1 MRQHSLRSALA
12 VRFALLVL
20 AAISLISMISNI
32 MISHAFEKYVKEQ
45 QELEASDIA
54 KNISKQYSVVNEG
67 WNIDYIHGLGMYALE
82 ISKSIKRFFTR
93 FHVSSA
99 LKASN
104 AYKKKGVP
112 VMEIFQYLFLLIF
125 SNRSMYMSL
134 LTGRNTPDFA
144 KDTVYRFMKM
154 LQINWIRFTTILSA
168 RIIRDAILPLD
179 SEDRANVLV
188 IDDSMF
194 ERNRS
199 KKVELLAKVYDH
211 AKHKYR
217 FGFRMLTLGWSDG
230 STFLP
235 VNSILLSTENKK
247 NRINE
252 ATEVDKR
259 TVGYKRRKLS
269 MVKRTQA
276 MLTLL
281 DAAKKAAIPA
291 KYVLFDSWFSSPS
304 TLHAVKNMGY
314 DVIGM
319 VKKTP
324 KMFFRYNGEDM
335 SLTSIYNKNK
345 KRRVRSR
352 YLLSVMVDVVKDGE
366 IIPAKVVYI
375 RNRNKRK
382 EYLCLI
388 STDVNLDEN
397 EIIQI
402 YGKRWDIEVF
412 FKVCKSYLN
421 LSKECNS
428 LSYDAMTAHTA
439 VVFTRYMMLSL
450 ESRESNDNRSLGEL
464 FLYFSDEMSD
474 ITWIQAFQMLLQ
486 MFRTMLSDNTELS
499 DEKINEL
506 VDTFMN
512 TLPTMLKTQ
521 LQAA

>member
-1 MRQHSLRSALA
+1 MNKSITQATQ
-12 VRFALLVL
+12 
-20 AAISLISMISNI
+20 N
-32 MISHAFEKYVKEQ
+32 
-45 QELEASDIA
+45 D
-54 KNISKQYSVVNEG
+54 KQ
-67 WNIDYIHGLGMYALE
+67 

-93 FHVSSA
+93 FHVYSA

-125 SNRSMYMSL
+125 SNRSMYMNL
-134 LTGRNTPDFA
+134 ITGRNTPDFA

-154 LQINWIRFTTILSA
+154 IQINWIRFTTILSA
-168 RIIRDAILPLD
+168 RIIRDAIFPLD
-179 SEDRANVLV
+179 SEERVNVFI

-199 KKVELLAKVYDH
+199 KKAELLAKVYDH
-211 AKHKYR
+211 AKHKYL

-235 VNSILLSTENKK
+235 VNSILLSTENRK

-269 MVKRTQA
+269 LEKGTQA

-291 KYVLFDSWFSSPS
+291 KYVLFDSWFSSPR
-304 TLHAVKNMGY
+304 TLHAVKSMGY

-324 KMFFRYNGEDM
+324 KMFFRYNDEDM

-345 KRRVRSR
+345 KRRGRSR
-352 YLLSVMVDVVKDGE
+352 YLRSVMVDVVKDGE
-366 IIPAKVVYI
+366 IIPAKVVYV
-375 RNRNKRK
+375 R
-382 EYLCLI
+382 
-388 STDVNLDEN
+388 
-397 EIIQI
+397 
-402 YGKRWDIEVF
+402 
-412 FKVCKSYLN
+412 
-421 LSKECNS
+421 NS

-474 ITWIQAFQMLLQ
+474 ITWIQAFQMLFQ
-486 MFRTMLSDNTELS
+486 MFRRMLSDNTELS
-499 DEKINEL
+499 DEKIAEL
-506 VDTFMN
+506 ADAFMN
-512 TLPTMLKTQ
+512 TLPVMLKTQ
-521 LQAA
+521 LQAS

>member
-1 MRQHSLRSALA
+1 MNKSITQATQ
-12 VRFALLVL
+12 
-20 AAISLISMISNI
+20 N
-32 MISHAFEKYVKEQ
+32 
-45 QELEASDIA
+45 D
-54 KNISKQYSVVNEG
+54 KQ
-67 WNIDYIHGLGMYALE
+67 

-99 LKASN
+99 LKSAN
-104 AYKKKGVP
+104 AYKKKGIP
-112 VMEIFQYLFLLIF
+112 VTEVFQYLFLLIF
-125 SNRSMYMSL
+125 SNRSMYMDL
-134 LTGRNTPDFA
+134 ITCRNTPSFA

-154 LQINWIRFTTILSA
+154 TQINWIRFTTVLSS
-168 RIIRDAILPLD
+168 RIIKDAVLPLD
-179 SEDRANVLV
+179 SKERANVL
-188 IDDSMF
+188 ILDDSMF

-211 AKHKYR
+211 AKHIYR

-235 VNSILLSTENKK
+235 VNSILLSSEKKK
-247 NRINE
+247 NRVNE
-252 ATEVDKR
+252 AAALDKR
-259 TVGYKRRKLS
+259 TAGYKRRALS
-269 MVKRTQA
+269 MQKGTHA

-281 DAAKKAAIPA
+281 DAAKKAAVPA

-304 TLHAVKNMGY
+304 TLHAVKRIGY

-335 SLTSIYNKNK
+335 SLISIYNRNK
-345 KRRVRSR
+345 KRRGRSR

-366 IIPAKVVYI
+366 TIPAKVVYV
-375 RNRNKRK
+375 RNRSKRK

-388 STDVNLDEN
+388 STDTSLDEE
-397 EIIQI
+397 EIIRI

-421 LSKECNS
+421 LSRECNA

-450 ESRESNDNRSLGEL
+450 ESRESNDTRSLGEL
-464 FLYFSDEMSD
+464 FLYFSDEMAD
-474 ITWIQAFQMLLQ
+474 ITWIQAFQMLLG
-486 MFRTMLSDNTELS
+486 MFRTMLANDTELS
-499 DEKINEL
+499 EDKMDEL
-506 VDTFMN
+506 VDAFMN
-512 TLPTMLKTQ
+512 ALPPLMKTQ
-521 LQAA
+521 LHAA

>member
-1 MRQHSLRSALA
+1 MNKSITQAHQ
-12 VRFALLVL
+12 
-20 AAISLISMISNI
+20 N
-32 MISHAFEKYVKEQ
+32 
-45 QELEASDIA
+45 D
-54 KNISKQYSVVNEG
+54 KQ
-67 WNIDYIHGLGMYALE
+67 
-82 ISKSIKRFFTR
+82 ISKSIKRFFSR
-93 FHVSSA
+93 FHISSV

-104 AYKKKGVP
+104 AYKKKGIP
-112 VMEIFQYLFLLIF
+112 VVEVFQYLFLLIF

-134 LTGRNTPDFA
+134 ITGKNSPGFA
-144 KDTVYRFMKM
+144 KDTVYRFMKSI
-154 LQINWIRFTTILSA
+154 QINWIHFTTLLAS
-168 RIIRDAILPLD
+168 RIIKDAIVPLD
-179 SEDRANVLV
+179 SEDRANVLI

-199 KKVELLAKVYDH
+199 KKVELLAKAYDH
-211 AKHKYR
+211 ANHRYR

-230 STFLP
+230 RTFLP
-235 VNSILLSTENKK
+235 VNNVLLSSENKK
-247 NRINE
+247 NRVNE
-252 ATEVDKR
+252 ASEVDKR
-259 TVGYKRRKLS
+259 TIGYKRRMLS
-269 MVKRTQA
+269 MQKGTQA
-276 MLTLL
+276 MLELL
-281 DAAKKAAIPA
+281 KATKKANIPA

-304 TLHAVKNMGY
+304 TLHAVKSIGY

-324 KMFFRYNGEDM
+324 KMFFRYNGKDM
-335 SLTSIYNKNK
+335 SLITIYNQNK
-345 KRRVRSR
+345 KRRGRSK
-352 YLLSVMVDVVKDGE
+352 YLLSVVVDVVKDGE

-375 RNRNKRK
+375 RNRNKKK

-388 STDVNLDEN
+388 STDTALDEN
-397 EIIQI
+397 EIIRI

-412 FKVCKSYLN
+412 FKVCKSCLN

-450 ESRESNDNRSLGEL
+450 ESRESNDSRSLGEL

-499 DEKINEL
+499 EDKIDEL

-512 TLPTMLKTQ
+512 TVPALLRTR

>member
-1 MRQHSLRSALA
+1 MNKSITQA
-12 VRFALLVL
+12 
-20 AAISLISMISNI
+20 N
-32 MISHAFEKYVKEQ
+32 Q
-45 QELEASDIA
+45 ND
-54 KNISKQYSVVNEG
+54 KQ
-67 WNIDYIHGLGMYALE
+67 
-82 ISKSIKRFFTR
+82 ISKSIEKFFKRF
-93 FHVSSA
+93 HISSA

-104 AYKKKGVP
+104 AYKKKGIP
-112 VMEIFQYLFLLIF
+112 VIEVFQYLFLLIF

-134 LTGRNTPDFA
+134 ITGRNTPGFA

-154 LQINWIRFTTILSA
+154 LQINWIRFTTLLAS
-168 RIIRDAILPLD
+168 RIIRDAIVPLD
-179 SEDRANVLV
+179 SEDRANVLI

-199 KKVELLAKVYDH
+199 KKVELLAKAYDH
-211 AKHKYR
+211 ANHRYR

-235 VNSILLSTENKK
+235 VNNVLLSSENKK
-247 NRINE
+247 NRVNE
-252 ATEVDKR
+252 ASEVDKR
-259 TVGYKRRKLS
+259 TVGYKRRMLS
-269 MVKRTQA
+269 MQKGTQA
-276 MLTLL
+276 MLELL
-281 DAAKKAAIPA
+281 KAAKKADIPA

-304 TLHAVKNMGY
+304 TLHAVKSIGY

-335 SLTSIYNKNK
+335 SLITIYNQNK
-345 KRRVRSR
+345 KRRGRSK
-352 YLLSVMVDVVKDGE
+352 YLLSVVVDVVKDGE
-366 IIPAKVVYI
+366 IIPAKVVYV
-375 RNRNKRK
+375 RNRNKKK

-388 STDVNLDEN
+388 STNTTLDEN
-397 EIIQI
+397 EIIRI

-428 LSYDAMTAHTA
+428 LSYDAVTAHTA

-450 ESRESNDNRSLGEL
+450 ESRESNDSRSLGEL

-499 DEKINEL
+499 EDKIDEL

-512 TLPTMLKTQ
+512 TVPALLRTQ

>member
-1 MRQHSLRSALA
+1 MNKSITQATQ
-12 VRFALLVL
+12 
-20 AAISLISMISNI
+20 N
-32 MISHAFEKYVKEQ
+32 
-45 QELEASDIA
+45 D
-54 KNISKQYSVVNEG
+54 KQ
-67 WNIDYIHGLGMYALE
+67 

-125 SNRSMYMSL
+125 SNRSMYMNL
-134 LTGRNTPDFA
+134 ITGRNTPDFA

-154 LQINWIRFTTILSA
+154 IQINWIRFTTILSA
-168 RIIRDAILPLD
+168 RIIRDAIFPLD
-179 SEDRANVLV
+179 SEERANVFI

-199 KKVELLAKVYDH
+199 KKAELLAKVYDH
-211 AKHKYR
+211 AKHKYL

-230 STFLP
+230 SSFLP
-235 VNSILLSTENKK
+235 VNSILLATENRK

-269 MVKRTQA
+269 LEKGTQA

-291 KYVLFDSWFSSPS
+291 KYVLFDSWFSSPR
-304 TLHAVKNMGY
+304 TLHAVKSMGY

-324 KMFFRYNGEDM
+324 KMFFRYNDEDM

-345 KRRVRSR
+345 KRRGRSR
-352 YLLSVMVDVVKDGE
+352 YLRSVMVDVVKDGE
-366 IIPAKVVYI
+366 IIPAKVVYV
-375 RNRNKRK
+375 R
-382 EYLCLI
+382 
-388 STDVNLDEN
+388 
-397 EIIQI
+397 
-402 YGKRWDIEVF
+402 
-412 FKVCKSYLN
+412 
-421 LSKECNS
+421 NS

-474 ITWIQAFQMLLQ
+474 ITWIQAFQMLFQ
-486 MFRTMLSDNTELS
+486 MFRRMLSDNTELS
-499 DEKINEL
+499 DEKIAEL
-506 VDTFMN
+506 ADAFMN
-512 TLPTMLKTQ
+512 THPVVLKTQ
-521 LQAA
+521 LQAS

>member
-1 MRQHSLRSALA
+1 MNKSITQATQ
-12 VRFALLVL
+12 
-20 AAISLISMISNI
+20 N
-32 MISHAFEKYVKEQ
+32 
-45 QELEASDIA
+45 D
-54 KNISKQYSVVNEG
+54 KQ
-67 WNIDYIHGLGMYALE
+67 
-82 ISKSIKRFFTR
+82 ISKSIKRFFTK
-93 FHVSSA
+93 FHISSA
-99 LKASN
+99 LKAAN
-104 AYKKKGVP
+104 AYKRKGSLVT
-112 VMEIFQYLFLLIF
+112 EIFQYMFLLIF

-134 LTGRNTPDFA
+134 LTGKNTPNFA

-154 LQINWIRFTTILSA
+154 AQINWMRFTTILAS
-168 RIIRDAILPLD
+168 RIINNAILPLD
-179 SEDRANVLV
+179 SKDRANVFI

-235 VNSILLSTENKK
+235 VNSILLSTGNKK
-247 NRINE
+247 NCINE
-252 ATEVDKR
+252 AAEVDKR

-269 MVKRTQA
+269 MEKGTHV
-276 MLTLL
+276 MLALL
-281 DAAKKAAIPA
+281 ETAKKAAIPA

-304 TLHAVKNMGY
+304 TLHAVKRM
-314 DVIGM
+314 D
-319 VKKTP
+319 
-324 KMFFRYNGEDM
+324 F
-335 SLTSIYNKNK
+335 
-345 KRRVRSR
+345 
-352 YLLSVMVDVVKDGE
+352 DVVKDGE
-366 IIPAKVVYI
+366 TIPAKVVYV

-382 EYLCLI
+382 EYLCLV

-397 EIIQI
+397 EIIRI
-402 YGKRWDIEVF
+402 YGKCWDIEVF

-421 LSKECNS
+421 LSRECNS

-450 ESRESNDNRSLGEL
+450 KSRESNDNRSLGEL

-506 VDTFMN
+506 ANAFMDA
-512 TLPTMLKTQ
+512 LPAMMKIR